1 MLVPDLARPS
11 MRTVSMSDARG
22 PVTIAQ
28 STATLAALERRS
40 PDTGIFD
47 EHLAREQA
55 ITGGP
60 LTTGNRVHLLQDG
73 PATYQAMLEAILGAQ
88 QHINL
93 ETYILDDDDVG
104 QRFAQALIDKRNQGV
119 EVNLIRDSVGTMTT
133 PAAFF
138 QRLSDSGIRVLEFN
152 PINPLSVR
160 KEWVLN
166 NRDHRKLLIVDGHT
180 AFLGGINIS
189 SVYSGGSFSKGW
201 PPRPAGMPAWRDT
214 DLRLQGPVV
223 AELQKLFLDAWRSQG
238 GPPLTR
244 ADYLPPSESAGHELV
259 RVIGSSPEEPF
270 SQIYV
275 TLLSAI
281 ASAHRSVHL
290 TNAYFVPDPLL
301 LEALEA
307 AAGRGIDVRLIL
319 PSQTD
324 SWLVFHAGRSFYE
337 RLLKAG
343 VKIFE
348 RRGVILHAKTVL
360 IDGVWSTVGSTNLDW
375 RSFVHNHELDA
386 VVLGPDFGQQLQA
399 VFAADLTA
407 SEAITLAQWRRRP
420 LHLRLKEGFARLWA
434 YWL

>member
-1 MLVPDLARPS
+1 MTQLSAERQPPTRWYVLGVACALQWLVGCGSLPMLVPDLARPS

-40 PDTGIFD
+40 PGTGIFD

-88 QHINL
+88 QHIN
-93 ETYILDDDDVG
+93 
-104 QRFAQALIDKRNQGV
+104 
-119 EVNLIRDSVGTMTT
+119 
-133 PAAFF
+133 
-138 QRLSDSGIRVLEFN
+138 
-152 PINPLSVR
+152 PLSVR
-160 KEWVLN
+160 KEWVLK
-166 NRDHRKLLIVDGHT
+166 NRDHRKLLMVDGHT
-180 AFLGGINIS
+180 VFLGGINIS